1 VPHRG
6 PEAAELVPKSGWLDG
21 PVAYGRG
28 VESDGRS
35 FELFLE
41 VYGTLPR
48 AGPGGDEH
56 TVRALGLVPGPSPE
70 TVLDL
75 GCGPGQQ
82 TVALASAL
90 PEGRIVALDVLAPM
104 VEQANRRFTAAGFGD
119 RVVAL
124 VGDMAE
130 PPVDPGSQDLIWCE
144 GAIYNL
150 GVTEA
155 LGAWRPLL
163 RPGGSVA
170 FTEPV
175 WLVESPPQEIRDWWS
190 SEYPAISRRAGVE
203 ARIESASYRTVG
215 SFVLPASAWWD
226 EYYGPMRDRVASL
239 RERLPGDP
247 VASDVAAAAEAEIDY
262 FVRFSD
268 CYSYEFFSVQP
279 VG

>member
-1 VPHRG
+1 MEP
-6 PEAAELVPKSGWLDG
+6 DD
-21 PVAYGRG
+21 Y
-28 VESDGRS
+28 S
-35 FELFLE
+35 FQLFLE

-56 TVRALGLVPGPSPE
+56 TIRALELVPGAAPR

-90 PEGRIVALDVLAPM
+90 PEARIVAVDLLPSM
-104 VEQANRRFTAAGFGD
+104 VEEANRRFTAAGFGD
-119 RVVAL
+119 RVLAV

-155 LGAWRPLL
+155 LSAWRTLL
-163 RPGGSVA
+163 VPGGLVA

-175 WLVESPPQEIRDWWS
+175 WLVESPPNEIHDWWS
-190 SEYPAISRRAGVE
+190 SEYPPISDGAGVE
-203 ARIESASYRTVG
+203 ARIRAASYRMVA

-226 EYYGPMRDRVASL
+226 EYYGPMQDRIADL
-239 RERLPGDP
+239 RERLPDDPIAGDV
-247 VASDVAAAAEAEIDY
+247 VAGAEAEIDY
-262 FVRFSD
+262 FRRFSN
-268 CYSYEFFSVQP
+268 CYSYEFFIVQP
-279 VG
+279 MV